1 MRFVVQ
7 PTFTGRRR
15 NSPRADT
22 LCSDL
27 GRLTQLPAA
36 LFIADEANI
45 TVTVDGGSPSRVRAL
60 TAVGSDDEFS
70 REVFLIAHIPGLGMV
85 DRSHIVELEGS
96 VGDAVNHCAMVFAS
110 SLANKVIDTKIEAE
124 VQVLDHRGDVLTTAS
139 Y

>member
-7 PTFTGRRR
+7 PTFAGRRR

-36 LFIADEANI
+36 LFIADEAGI
-45 TVTVDGGSPSRVRAL
+45 TVTADGGSPSRVRAL
-60 TAVGSDDEFS
+60 TGVGADDEFS
-70 REVFLIAHIPGLGMV
+70 REVFMIAHVSGLGMV
-85 DRSHIVELEGS
+85 DRSHIVELEGP
-96 VGDAVNHCAMVFAS
+96 VGDAVNHCALVFAS
-110 SLANKVIDTKIEAE
+110 SLANKVIDTQLNAE
-124 VQVLDHRGDVLTTAS
+124 IQVLDHRGHVLTTAS